1 MKHTFNPRELDVLKI
16 LLNSSEPMTG
26 TDIVN
31 AKCGNDYLTQ
41 STVTAVLRKLLNAEY
56 IEVAGVTHSGK
67 VLSRTYVVTDV
78 ARTAIVE
85 YIAEMYRPFVP
96 ILGIYSLIMAI
107 LSSFDED
114 TKKNLLMEIKKL

>member
-96 ILGIYSLIMAI
+96 ILGIYSLNMAI